1 MESSESF
8 RREIER
14 VEIGRLKEKEIRDW
28 EIKRI
33 GKWYFNPLN
42 KLGITALSRKLLI
55 VLNR

>member
-28 EIKRI
+28 EIKRV
-33 GKWYFNPLN
+33 GEWYFNPL
-42 KLGITALSRKLLI
+42 K
-55 VLNR
+55 